1 MNPGPSTAV
10 AQPISFSA
18 IISALSFAIDLTE
31 GAAPGHAVRTCI
43 LGMRIAQAIDLPHSQ
58 RVALYHALLLK
69 DIGCSS
75 NAALACEIV
84 GGDERVFKTGA
95 KLADWTRPFRPT
107 LDTVKL
113 LWRNVLPKASALT
126 RLGRIG
132 QIAWTQQQNN
142 RQMMSLRCERG
153 AKIAQRLGLSEE
165 TSAAICAIDEHW
177 NGSGFPGHA
186 KGEAIPLLARILS
199 VAQHLDIFCSER
211 SPEIAIQV
219 LRARSG
225 RWFDPRLVQV
235 VCDLDRRGVLWN
247 DCLVAV
253 GSERARELVLEYE
266 PVNSQGVAAAE
277 VDRICEAFAEVVDAK
292 SPFTYRH
299 SLGVAEVATSLAT
312 VLKLP
317 PERVHLVRRAALLHD
332 LGKLAIPNTILDK
345 SGELSGDEWQVVL
358 QHPRLTR
365 EILARI
371 EPFAELAII
380 AGAHHEKLD
389 GTGYPDHLTGPQL
402 SLEARIV
409 AVADVYQALT
419 ELRSY
424 RKGLSHH
431 EAMKIL
437 YRLAANKLDPH
448 CVAAMGLA
456 RDRWT
461 TWSPSLSPSF
471 AGRPRPSAE

>member
-1 MNPGPSTAV
+1 
-10 AQPISFSA
+10 
-18 IISALSFAIDLTE
+18 
-31 GAAPGHAVRTCI
+31 
-43 LGMRIAQAIDLPHSQ
+43 
-58 RVALYHALLLK
+58 
-69 DIGCSS
+69 
-75 NAALACEIV
+75 
-84 GGDERVFKTGA
+84 
-95 KLADWTRPFRPT
+95 
-107 LDTVKL
+107 
-113 LWRNVLPKASALT
+113 
-126 RLGRIG
+126 
-132 QIAWTQQQNN
+132 
-142 RQMMSLRCERG
+142 
-153 AKIAQRLGLSEE
+153 
-165 TSAAICAIDEHW
+165 
-177 NGSGFPGHA
+177 
-186 KGEAIPLLARILS
+186 
-199 VAQHLDIFCSER
+199 
-211 SPEIAIQV
+211 
-219 LRARSG
+219 
-225 RWFDPRLVQV
+225 
-235 VCDLDRRGVLWN
+235 
-247 DCLVAV
+247 
-253 GSERARELVLEYE
+253 VLEYE